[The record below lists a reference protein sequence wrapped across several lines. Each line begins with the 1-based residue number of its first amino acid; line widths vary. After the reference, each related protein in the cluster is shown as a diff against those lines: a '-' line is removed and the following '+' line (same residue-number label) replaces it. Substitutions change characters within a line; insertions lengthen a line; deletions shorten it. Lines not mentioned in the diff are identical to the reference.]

1 MVQLQ
6 QNASGNALNGCPRE
20 NNAISSLSV
29 MEALALCAMH
39 FLRRAS
45 LAIVCVC
52 VCVCVCQ
59 SHFKIMASKQ
69 HIIPAYGL

>member
-6 QNASGNALNGCPRE
+6 HNASGNALNGCPRE

-39 FLRRAS
+39 FLRRVS
-45 LAIVCVC
+45 PAIGGLCVC
-52 VCVCVCQ
+52 VCV
-59 SHFKIMASKQ
+59 KATSK
-69 HIIPAYGL
+69 